1 MWKGKVTEE
10 LRTLYKQYLE
20 LFDGMPPDGYEEL
33 DGCYDISYDEF
44 VGYIKKCIKQKNQCQ
59 MLCFQ
64 EYMILRV

>member
-33 DGCYDISYDEF
+33 DGVFTNSCRD
-44 VGYIKKCIKQKNQCQ
+44 Q
-59 MLCFQ
+59 
-64 EYMILRV
+64 